1 MASLSCLNKSFT
13 QERSPKADGCAIKPT
28 QVKGMR
34 GNMEHKA
41 PETAAAEPKKKILIV
56 SDAWS
61 PQVNGVVFALNSIKE
76 ELEKKGYEVGV
87 IWPDPDKFALRPA
100 PGDAAI
106 KLADTTHYH
115 NKESK
120 VRTQITAFA
129 PDAVYI
135 ATPEGPLGMTARRFL
150 VQQGIPFTTGYHT
163 RFPEYAQ
170 AKWGVPTEVTFPL
183 ARKLHA
189 AAHTV
194 LVPTETMRQTLEA
207 GGLTNTA
214 IMTRGV
220 DQTRFYPQP
229 LPAGHLLEGIEGNV
243 FLYAGR
249 VAEEKNLDAFLKLPL
264 NGTKVVV
271 GDGPDLARLR
281 ATYPDVIYTGKMLP
295 QPELAPYMTRANVFV
310 FPSKSDTFGQVMI
323 QALACGTPVAAYPV
337 EGSQDIITDPKFGM
351 VHPDLK
357 TAIEGALAVGK
368 SDSLTAYRREHMA
381 AEYSWP
387 KAAQHM
393 LDNLMFFG
401 RDRWDNVKPDT
412 GIWEQHAERVVRAVR
427 GQGDQNRGR

>member
-1 MASLSCLNKSFT
+1 MAG
-13 QERSPKADGCAIKPT
+13 GCAIKPT
-28 QVKGMR
+28 QVKGMK
-34 GNMEHKA
+34 GNMEKIA
-41 PETAAAEPKKKILIV
+41 PETTPSTPKKKILIV
-56 SDAWS
+56 TDAWR
-61 PQVNGVVFALNSIKE
+61 PQVNGVVFALGSIKE

-87 IWPDPDKFALRPA
+87 IWPNPDKFALHPA

-115 NKESK
+115 DEASK
-120 VRTQITAFA
+120 VRNQITAFA

-135 ATPEGPLGMTARRFL
+135 ATPEGSLGMTARRFL
-150 VQQGIPFTTGYHT
+150 VQQDIPFTTGYHT

-170 AKWGVPTEVTFPL
+170 AKWGVPAQVTFPV
-183 ARKLHA
+183 AKKLHA
-189 AAHTV
+189 AAHSV
-194 LVPTETMRQTLEA
+194 LVPTETMRKTLET
-207 GGLTNTA
+207 GGLTHTS

-220 DQTRFYPQP
+220 DQQRFYPQP

-249 VAEEKNLDAFLKLPL
+249 VAEEKNLEAFLKLPL
-264 NGTKVVV
+264 IGTKVVV

-357 TAIEGALAVGK
+357 TAIEGALATGK
-368 SDSLTAYRREHMA
+368 SDDLTVYRRERMA
-381 AEYSWP
+381 AEYNWP
-387 KAAQHM
+387 KAAQQM

-401 RDRWDNVKPDT
+401 RDRWDSVKPDT
-412 GIWEQHAERVVRAVR
+412 GIWEQHVERLARALR
-427 GQGDQNRGR
+427 RQDQNRSR